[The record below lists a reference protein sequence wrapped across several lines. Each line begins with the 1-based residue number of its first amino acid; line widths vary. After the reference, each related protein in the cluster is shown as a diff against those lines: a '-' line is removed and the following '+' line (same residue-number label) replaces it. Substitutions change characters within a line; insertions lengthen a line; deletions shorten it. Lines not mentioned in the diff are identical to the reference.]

1 MTGNTTLLQ
10 SGSTLTDKRLLSEPE
25 ATYSVSRLNSRV
37 RMCLDREFSTVQ
49 VEGEIADYLRAA
61 SGHAYFTLKDARSQV
76 RCVMFREQNRR
87 LKFIPEKGL
96 EVLARATVELYEPRG
111 QFQLKVESMS
121 KSGEG
126 ASHIR
131 FEKLKKKLQTEGLFD
146 LSRKRELPA
155 FPNAIGVVSSA
166 KGTVIQDIINT
177 CRRRF
182 PGMQLILY
190 PSPVQGSAALPELC
204 KAIETANRRM
214 ECDVLIIARGGGDA
228 EDLQC
233 FNEERLARQ
242 IASSRIPV
250 ISGVGHQTDF
260 TICDFVSDV
269 RAATPT
275 ASAELACPEQKALLE
290 QLLSTTAR
298 LQHNLNQHLT
308 ESSGKLKILAAHLR
322 GLHPLRNI
330 EQLRQKTDELSS
342 RFESAT
348 SSKLNAEKTHLS
360 SLREILQACS
370 PAMEILRSHARNKDC
385 MHRLFHTMQSI
396 LHSASLRLKK
406 TETRLQSA
414 SPLAILKRGYA
425 LATRKDGTVIKSS
438 ADVLTGE
445 NIGLQLA
452 EGSLEA
458 TVKNKNP
465 GKTYL

>member
-1 MTGNTTLLQ
+1 
-10 SGSTLTDKRLLSEPE
+10 
-25 ATYSVSRLNSRV
+25 
-37 RMCLDREFSTVQ
+37 MCLDREFSTVQ
-49 VEGEIADYLRAA
+49 VKGEIADYLRAA

-87 LKFIPEKGL
+87 LRFVPEKGL
-96 EVLARATVELYEPRG
+96 EVQVCATVELYEPRG

-121 KSGEG
+121 KSGDG
-126 ASHIR
+126 AAHIR
-131 FEKLKKKLQTEGLFD
+131 FEKLKKKLQAEGLFD
-146 LSRKRELPA
+146 ISRKRELPT

-190 PSPVQGSAALPELC
+190 PSPVQGAAALPELC
-204 KAIETANRRM
+204 RAIETANRRM

-233 FNEERLARQ
+233 FNEEQLARQ
-242 IASSRIPV
+242 IATSKIPV

-260 TICDFVSDV
+260 TICDFVSDL

-290 QLLSTTAR
+290 QLLSTAAR
-298 LQHNLNQHLT
+298 LRHTLNQHLA
-308 ESSGKLKILAAHLR
+308 ESSGKIKILAALLR

-330 EQLRQKTDELSS
+330 EQLKQKTDELSS

-348 SSKLNAEKTHLS
+348 SGKLSADRAHLS
-360 SLREILQACS
+360 GLREKLQACS
-370 PAMEILRSHARNKDC
+370 PAMEILRSHARNKEY
-385 MHRLFHTMQSI
+385 MHRLFHTMQST
-396 LHSASLRLKK
+396 LHSASLRLKQ
-406 TETRLQSA
+406 TETRMQSA

-438 ADVLTGE
+438 ADVATGE
-445 NIGLQLA
+445 NIGLQLC
-452 EGSLEA
+452 EGNLEA
-458 TVKNKNP
+458 TVKSKNSE
-465 GKTYL
+465 KSCL